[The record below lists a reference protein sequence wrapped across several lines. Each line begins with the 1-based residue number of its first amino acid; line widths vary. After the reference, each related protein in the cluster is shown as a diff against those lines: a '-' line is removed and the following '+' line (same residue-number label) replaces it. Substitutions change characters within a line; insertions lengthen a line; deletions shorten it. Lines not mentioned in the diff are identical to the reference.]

1 MCKAFVGASSRKGMN
16 VADAMTPRED
26 VVTVSLPGTRD
37 DALEYL
43 RRGEFSS
50 VAVIKEDGGE
60 VFRGLVSRETL
71 IDNPDEDQ
79 LALLVEEGPTT
90 TADTPL
96 EELAELMREHDARR
110 IPVIDGER
118 LAGIVTITDVVR
130 AIASDDTQG
139 DTPVGELAT
148 RGINCLYAGT
158 PLGVAERELS
168 LADVPYGIVID
179 DERAVAGIL
188 TDADLIELAR
198 VVEGEDDTGESIAN
212 EDDDWMWEGI
222 KAVGNRHVP
231 TRNVTFPEGTVADFM
246 SEELV
251 TVSRTM
257 TARDAARRMLSNNI
271 EQVPLMNGGD
281 LVGIVRDMDL
291 LKAL

>member
-1 MCKAFVGASSRKGMN
+1 MN
-16 VADAMTPRED
+16 VADAMTPREE

-43 RRGEFSS
+43 RTGEFSS
-50 VAVIKEDGGE
+50 VAVVKDEDGTE
-60 VFRGLVSRETL
+60 VFRGLVPRGAL

-90 TADTPL
+90 TAEASL
-96 EELAELMREHDARR
+96 EELAALMREHDARR
-110 IPVIDGER
+110 VPVVDGDA

-130 AIASDDTQG
+130 AIASDESDGEMQ
-139 DTPVGELAT
+139 VGELAT
-148 RGINCLYAGT
+148 DAVNCLYAGT

-168 LADVPYGIVID
+168 LASVPYGVVID
-179 DERAVAGIL
+179 DDRSVAGIL
-188 TDADLIELAR
+188 TDSDLIEVAE

-212 EDDDWMWEGI
+212 EDDEWMWEGI

-231 TRNVTFPEGTVADFM
+231 TRNVTFPEGAVREYM
-246 SEELV
+246 SGELV
-251 TVSRTM
+251 TVSRTK
-257 TARDAARRMLSNNI
+257 TAREAARQLLSNDI
-271 EQVPLMNGGD
+271 EQVPLMSGGQ